1 MVARNPSS
9 SSHTLIGGFA
19 GAIASC
25 WFWSS
30 SWYKA
35 GKTGCLLGVL
45 IMPLYY
51 LAPLLGALISYLM
64 SIWLLNASKKSIY
77 PKIFTAL
84 LMILTI
90 WFVESQMIYFEQK
103 KPRFDS
109 HFGVLLLR
117 HIKWF

>member
-1 MVARNPSS
+1 
-9 SSHTLIGGFA
+9 
-19 GAIASC
+19 
-25 WFWSS
+25 
-30 SWYKA
+30 
-35 GKTGCLLGVL
+35 
-45 IMPLYY
+45 MPLYY